1 MKNKE
6 IKLTYFGILLLILA
20 IGLTSCQV
28 DSATETDLVSQSDS
42 DSTETLEITL
52 EPEPVAAEVS
62 VEEQESDNKDECLL
76 CHTYK
81 ETLLD
86 TANPVAVIDSE
97 SSGEG

>member
-1 MKNKE
+1 MKNKD
-6 IKLTYFGILLLILA
+6 IKQTYFVILLLILA

-28 DSATETDLVSQSDS
+28 DSVTETDLVSQSIS

-52 EPEPVAAEVS
+52 EPELVAAEVS

-86 TANPVAVIDSE
+86 TANPVAVIDGE